1 MAVLINFKICDN
13 SKDCGGITVCPAGAF
28 YWDNKK
34 KTIAVDNKK
43 CVSCG
48 KCEEA
53 CPVGAIRVARTE
65 KEYKKIKETI
75 KKDPRKISDLF
86 VDRYGADSISSTF
99 LIPSS
104 KFKDQIFQSKKLAAI
119 EFFTPS
125 SIQCLLY
132 SIPIKELLKNANAN
146 YLKVKVE
153 KNPSFLKKF
162 KIKKFPT
169 LAFFKMGKLV
179 GLVEGYYEIGQ
190 EKILKEKIK
199 KIISK
204 AK

>member
-1 MAVLINFKICDN
+1 MSVLVNFKICDN
-13 SKDCGGITVCPAGAF
+13 SKDCNGITVCPTKAF

-34 KTIAVDNKK
+34 KTIAINNKK

-48 KCEEA
+48 KCEKA
-53 CPVGAIRVARTE
+53 CPVEAIRVAKNE
-65 KEYKKIKETI
+65 AEYKKIKAEI
-75 KKDPRKISDLF
+75 KKDPRRISDLF

-104 KFKDQIFQSKKLAAI
+104 KFKEQIIQSKKIIAI
-119 EFFTPS
+119 EFFIPS
-125 SIQCLLY
+125 SIKCLLY
-132 SIPIKELLKNANAN
+132 SIPVRELLKNIDSN

-153 KNPSFLKKF
+153 KKQPFLKKF

-169 LAFFKMGKLV
+169 LAFFKMGKLI
-179 GLVEGYYEIGQ
+179 GKIEGYYELGQ

-199 KIISK
+199 KII
-204 AK
+204 